1 MFIDYLIRTAVSV
14 IVLLSAA
21 APALAQAESWPPE
34 YYQAHY
40 VLTVQNDPA
49 AAAALYEKVYQN
61 GKLSEQ
67 QRQAVRSAID
77 DCNERIVSREL
88 SRLCPPDT
96 IAYLQ
101 INQPGALVERIT
113 TMMGVETRPVRPM
126 LAKRQPKE
134 PIDWR
139 HPNPAAFIPDEIVL
153 SPALARCLKSFGG
166 IAAAF
171 TGVEQISP
179 RTTIVHGLLILNPGD
194 ADLMR
199 GLIEMAA
206 QFGPIAEPIEGCPT
220 YALPYGI
227 TAAMTERLVL
237 VGSSRAQVESAVAR
251 LRDNGKGS
259 LAETASYK
267 ELSKNRGNATAFG
280 FVDAQR
286 LMTLIR
292 PFVGNND
299 EFQAAR
305 ALLDLDNLIGAS
317 FGLGA
322 IEGGLGLDLSVVMN
336 ENHHNLIYNL
346 IRTPSMTR
354 RSLECVPGNAAVVFG
369 FGLNPPAGPA
379 PSHEG
384 KSRALKSV
392 TGLDIFRELFGNIEE
407 LAVYAAPMTGGL
419 LAGNSDA
426 APPFIPNAALIIA
439 AGDAD
444 KSHALWTQ
452 LLSIPSMAMPNRVPP
467 PRDVEIG
474 GQNVT
479 AFALPEGVTIYV
491 GRINNCLVVSGR
503 KESINAVFRTAKGG
517 KSILQDKVLEPIVSR
532 MNPNVGVV
540 VIAHGGRLAQL
551 AAGMAPAFS
560 NGNGP
565 PPAVLTMMST
575 TLATALETTMVYIGV
590 AESDT
595 EFNVRI
601 CLAGLPNV
609 NQLLKQFGPMAR
621 TLAGMP
627 DRGPPRDP
635 VARALPQPE

>member
-1 MFIDYLIRTAVSV
+1 MFIDYLIRTAVSF
-14 IVLLSAA
+14 IVLFSAA
-21 APALAQAESWPPE
+21 APALAQAETWPPE

-67 QRQAVRSAID
+67 QRQSVRSAID
-77 DCNERIVSREL
+77 DCQERIVSREL
-88 SRLCPPDT
+88 ARLCPPDS

-113 TMMGVETRPVRPM
+113 TMMGIETKPVRPM

-139 HPNPAAFIPDEIVL
+139 NPNPAAFLPDEIVL

-166 IAAAF
+166 VAAAF
-171 TGVEQISP
+171 TGVEQVNP
-179 RTTIVHGLLILNPGD
+179 RTTIVHGLVILNPGD

-206 QFGPIAEPIEGCPT
+206 QFGPIGEPIEGCPT
-220 YALPYGI
+220 YVFPYGI

-267 ELSKNRGNATAFG
+267 ELSKDRESATAFG

-292 PFVGNND
+292 PLVKNND

-419 LAGNSDA
+419 LAGNTDA

-452 LLSIPSMAMPNRVPP
+452 LLSVPAKVMPNRIQPP
-467 PRDVEIG
+467 QEIEVG
-474 GQNVT
+474 GQKVN
-479 AFALPEGVTIYV
+479 AFAFPEGVTIYV
-491 GRINNCLVVSGR
+491 GQINNCLVVSGR
-503 KESINAVFRTAKGG
+503 KESISAVFRTAKNG
-517 KSILQDKVLEPIVSR
+517 KSILQDKALAPIVSR
-532 MNPNVGVV
+532 MNPNIGVV
-540 VIAHGGRLAQL
+540 LIAHGGRLAQL
-551 AAGMAPAFS
+551 AAGMAPALAD
-560 NGNGP
+560 GNGP
-565 PPAVLTMMST
+565 PPAVLTAMST
-575 TLATALETTMVYIGV
+575 TLSKSLDTTMVYVGV

-595 EFNVRI
+595 ELNVRI

-609 NQLLKQFGPMAR
+609 NELLKQFGPMAR
-621 TLAGMP
+621 ALAGLQN
-627 DRGPPRDP
+627 PRP
-635 VARALPQPE
+635 ARESVVKALPQPE